1 MTLTLII
8 VYSRWYNHSGW
19 HYTYTLKST
28 NVRKMETN
36 TFRHSSVQNIQVY
49 KLKKTKTKHFY
60 IVNIKYCLIIWNL
73 SCTIYLITYVS
84 ISLVWRPKRNG
95 NNKFRFFHCIKKKKK
110 RKINQMKD
118 KRGRFRYKMI
128 TYSSQF
134 NEYTNSKSNSSI
146 EKISG
151 NIIYMLCI
159 FFETRYHS
167 IDWKSSIIIC
177 IYSQRDWFPCLL
189 NMN

>member
-36 TFRHSSVQNIQVY
+36 TFCHIFFQNIQVY
-49 KLKKTKTKHFY
+49 KLKKPKTKHFY
-60 IVNIKYCLIIWNL
+60 IVYIKYCLMIRNL

-84 ISLVWRPKRNG
+84 IFLVCRPKRNG
-95 NNKFRFFHCIKKKKK
+95 NNKFRFFHCIKK

-118 KRGRFRYKMI
+118 NRGRFQYKMI

-146 EKISG
+146 EKIIG

-159 FFETRYHS
+159 FLRL
-167 IDWKSSIIIC
+167 DIIQLIGNL
-177 IYSQRDWFPCLL
+177 Q
-189 NMN
+189 